1 MLLQPEDRGTGLR
14 FVATDAFENA
24 EAILQCI
31 AHEMDMRVVP
41 IDDRAVHPNFIG
53 FFHPLARSP
62 ICRFPFHHCLAA
74 DRDREKAALVRA
86 RLDALRGGG
95 CSPDR
100 TSLCGEKFPSRPQ
113 KPGNSSI

>member
-1 MLLQPEDRGTGLR
+1 MLLQPEDRGTGFR

-62 ICRFPFHHCLAA
+62 IGRFPFP
-74 DRDREKAALVRA
+74 A
-86 RLDALRGGG
+86 RLDALRGGPG
-95 CSPDR
+95 RIR
-100 TSLCGEKFPSRPQ
+100 TSNQTVMSGPVSPE
-113 KPGNSSI
+113 SSNKID